1 MNYIYKISNDI
12 NEKIY
17 IGKTGRTVKDRFAE
31 HIYNST
37 REDITHRPL
46 YAAMN
51 KYGTEHFFVEKID
64 ECENDEEASEKE
76 IYWITYYN
84 SYQNGYNATL
94 GGDGKAYL
102 NLNENEIIEKHN
114 KRFSNR
120 EIARQYNV
128 SEKTIRN
135 ILKKYGIRNTQKL
148 EDFAMIKDEKII
160 KIFNQITVANK
171 YIHKKHNSTGISMV
185 LSHKRQSAYGY
196 EWKYVSEIVA

>member
-17 IGKTGRTVKDRFAE
+17 IGKTGRTVEDRFAE

>member
-94 GGDGKAYL
+94 GGD
-102 NLNENEIIEKHN
+102 EIIEKHN